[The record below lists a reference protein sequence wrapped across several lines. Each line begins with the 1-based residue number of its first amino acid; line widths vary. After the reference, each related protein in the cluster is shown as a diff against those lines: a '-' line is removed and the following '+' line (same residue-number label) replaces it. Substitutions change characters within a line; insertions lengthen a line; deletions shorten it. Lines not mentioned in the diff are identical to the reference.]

1 MRVQEVKLDEN
12 KRRYL
17 LLDSDGI
24 PVMPVAKYLKYLDNT
39 GKSSNTQKAVF
50 DKLKLSHHRN

>member
-1 MRVQEVKLDEN
+1 MKVQEVKLDEN

-24 PVMPVAKYLKYLDNT
+24 PVMPVAKY
-39 GKSSNTQKAVF
+39 GV
-50 DKLKLSHHRN
+50 